1 MLEGFSR
8 QYSIS
13 QSTVPEGPASH
24 YLSRLPR
31 RIYHPGPSTG
41 LDRHFQST
49 ADLAFCVPPL
59 LGRQEGSTGILNLLP
74 ITYAFRPRLRDRLT
88 LGGRTFP
95 RKSWDYGG
103 RDSHPAY
110 RYSCPHNHFHA
121 VHVRFP
127 LRFDPHGTLLYHIPT
142 LLRGRNIRGIGR
154 WFKSRSF
161 SAQDH
166 STSQL
171 LRTV

>member
-1 MLEGFSR
+1 MLEGFSW
-8 QYSIS
+8 QHSVN
-13 QSTVPEGPASH
+13 QSAFPEGSAS
-24 YLSRLPR
+24 YNFSRLPR
-31 RIYHPGPSTG
+31 RIYHPGPSTS

-74 ITYAFRPRLRDRLT
+74 ITYAFRPRLRGRLT

-110 RYSCPHNHFHA
+110 RYSCPHNHFHTIHA
-121 VHVRFP
+121 RFP
-127 LRFDPHGTLLYHIPT
+127 LRFASVWNAPLPLP
-142 LLRGRNIRGIGR
+142 LRVIRSIGIQFSPVHFR
-154 WFKSRSF
+154 RETTWLVSCYALFK
-161 SAQDH
+161 
-166 STSQL
+166 
-171 LRTV
+171 